1 MEKAS
6 NEGKQGT
13 PNTRRKHRNKG
24 EERGDIEEESN
35 IGEESKYRGN
45 GDFSGVARSSGRV
58 YPGVFCSKG
67 TQRPLQ

>member
-24 EERGDIEEESN
+24 EERGDIR
-35 IGEESKYRGN
+35 EESKYRGN
-45 GDFSGVARSSGRV
+45 GEFSGVARSSGRF
-58 YPGVFCSKG
+58 YPGGFCSKG
-67 TQRPLQ
+67 TQRLLQ